1 LNIDGVTE
9 RKEMITFK
17 RHGSSDLAPTVKPLD
32 IGRHL
37 RLWIVPAAATAGFSL
52 LLLHRSS
59 DSPVVFNRYSVEYAT
74 LLVLAALNLGLLWR
88 KSLLRISYAVLVS
101 YGIAIVSCT
110 FLFDFF
116 VMGVKLPFFVIG
128 ETGWIKA
135 LLLASFLLQLTGV
148 QRLTKTSRNTAM
160 FFAFRRV
167 FTGKARDYELIDVGQ
182 SLQAPTALA
191 SGQIAAVPRSL
202 PLNDVTQEQCLNSIG
217 RPVGPGGKALCNV
230 TLVVCSIVLVVIMA
244 ELVLRFFL
252 LETLTP
258 KNRREFL
265 QLFSTTHSGNSIMS
279 TQWPQLIPVTKP
291 KGTFRILGLADSFG
305 VVGGASANYHYLL
318 EQTLRRQLSPG
329 IQMVNVSVAGYEPR
343 HELAILRFAMPYAP
357 DLVLHGFFV
366 GNDFTLYGEDNYLYR
381 GILIENEPGVSRYW
395 PRHFFLAD
403 LIHNQ
408 MLRMREL
415 RQIELEQ
422 KTGVVTEAGY
432 QSRKF
437 FLKMQLQRMIF
448 LKKQSE
454 NEMKRVFPI
463 LDSIR
468 NVAAKEG
475 ARYAMIIHPDHTQVD
490 ESLRRDLIK
499 TFQIREQDYDFD
511 FPQKLLA
518 SYCAASGI
526 LCLDLL
532 PALRAKAK
540 QETLYTISD
549 GHYNLAGNQLA
560 ADKIGQFIIDRDLVG
575 SIRGTASESVPG
587 L

>member
-1 LNIDGVTE
+1 
-9 RKEMITFK
+9 MITVK
-17 RHGSSDLAPTVKPLD
+17 RHGSSDLAPSVKPLD

-59 DSPVVFNRYSVEYAT
+59 DSPVVFNRYSVDYAI

-88 KSLLRISYAVLVS
+88 KSLLCISYAVLVS
-101 YGIAIVSCT
+101 YGIAVVSCT

-116 VMGVKLPFFVIG
+116 VMGVRLPFFVIG
-128 ETGWIKA
+128 ETDWIKA

-148 QRLTKTSRNTAM
+148 QRLTKNSRTAAI
-160 FFAFRRV
+160 FFAFRRF
-167 FTGKARDYELIDVGQ
+167 FTGKGRDYELIDVGQ
-182 SLQAPTALA
+182 SPQAPAALA
-191 SGQIAAVPRSL
+191 SGEIAAVPLSL
-202 PLNDVTQEQCLNSIG
+202 PLNDVAQEQCLNSIG

-230 TLVVCSIVLVVIMA
+230 TLVVCSLVLVVILA

-265 QLFSTTHSGNSIMS
+265 QLMS
-279 TQWPQLIPVTKP
+279 TQWPQPIPVTKP

-329 IQMVNVSVAGYEPR
+329 IQMVNVSVSGYEPR

-357 DLVLHGFFV
+357 NLVLHGFFV
-366 GNDFTLYGEDNYLYR
+366 GNDFTLYGEDNYQYR
-381 GILIENEPGVSRYW
+381 GIRIENEPDISRYW

-408 MLRMREL
+408 MLRMRDL

-475 ARYAMIIHPDHTQVD
+475 ARYAMIIHPDNTQVD

-540 QETLYTISD
+540 QEALYTISD

-575 SIRGTASESVPG
+575 NIQGTASESVPG

>member
-1 LNIDGVTE
+1 
-9 RKEMITFK
+9 M
-17 RHGSSDLAPTVKPLD
+17 
-32 IGRHL
+32 
-37 RLWIVPAAATAGFSL
+37 PAAATAGFSL

-59 DSPVVFNRYSVEYAT
+59 DSPVVFNRYSVDYAT

-88 KSLLRISYAVLVS
+88 KSLLCISYAVLVS
-101 YGIAIVSCT
+101 YGIAVVSCT

-148 QRLTKTSRNTAM
+148 QRLTKNSRTTAI

-167 FTGKARDYELIDVGQ
+167 FTGKGRDYELIDVGQ
-182 SLQAPTALA
+182 SPQAPTALA
-191 SGQIAAVPRSL
+191 SGQIAAVPLSL
-202 PLNDVTQEQCLNSIG
+202 PLNDVAQEQCLNSIG
-217 RPVGPGGKALCNV
+217 RPVGPGGKALCSV
-230 TLVVCSIVLVVIMA
+230 TLVVCSVVLVVILA

-265 QLFSTTHSGNSIMS
+265 QLMS
-279 TQWPQLIPVTKP
+279 TQWPQPIPVTKP

-305 VVGGASANYHYLL
+305 VIGGASANYHYLL

-357 DLVLHGFFV
+357 DVVLHGFFV
-366 GNDFTLYGEDNYLYR
+366 GNDFTLYGEDNYQYR
-381 GILIENEPGVSRYW
+381 GIRIENEPGISRYW

-437 FLKMQLQRMIF
+437 FLQMQLQRMIF

-540 QETLYTISD
+540 QEALYTISD

-575 SIRGTASESVPG
+575 NIQSTASESAPG

>member
-1 LNIDGVTE
+1 
-9 RKEMITFK
+9 MITVK
-17 RHGSSDLAPTVKPLD
+17 RHGSSDLPPSVKPLD

-59 DSPVVFNRYSVEYAT
+59 DSPVVFNRYSVDYAI

-88 KSLLRISYAVLVS
+88 KSLLCISYVVLFS

-116 VMGVKLPFFVIG
+116 VMGVRLPFFVIG

-135 LLLASFLLQLTGV
+135 LLLASFLLQLTSV
-148 QRLTKTSRNTAM
+148 QRLTKNSRTAAI
-160 FFAFRRV
+160 FFPFRRV
-167 FTGKARDYELIDVGQ
+167 LTGKGRDYELIDVGQ
-182 SLQAPTALA
+182 SPQAPATLA
-191 SGQIAAVPRSL
+191 SGKIAALPLSL
-202 PLNDVTQEQCLNSIG
+202 PLNDVAQEQCLNSIG

-230 TLVVCSIVLVVIMA
+230 TLVVCSLVLVVILA

-265 QLFSTTHSGNSIMS
+265 QLMS
-279 TQWPQLIPVTKP
+279 TQWPQPIPVTKP
-291 KGTFRILGLADSFG
+291 KGTFRIVGLADSFG
-305 VVGGASANYHYLL
+305 VMGGASANYHYLL

-329 IQMVNVSVAGYEPR
+329 IQMVNVSVSGYEPR
-343 HELAILRFAMPYAP
+343 HELAILRFAMSYAP
-357 DLVLHGFFV
+357 NLVLHGFFV
-366 GNDFTLYGEDNYLYR
+366 GNDFTLYGEDNYQYR
-381 GILIENEPGVSRYW
+381 GIRILNEPGVSRYW

-408 MLRMREL
+408 MLRMRDL
-415 RQIELEQ
+415 RQIEVEQ

-475 ARYAMIIHPDHTQVD
+475 VRYAMIIHPDNTQVD

-532 PALRAKAK
+532 PALRAKAR
-540 QETLYTISD
+540 QEALYTISD

-575 SIRGTASESVPG
+575 GIGGTASESVPG

>member
-1 LNIDGVTE
+1 
-9 RKEMITFK
+9 MITVK
-17 RHGSSDLAPTVKPLD
+17 RHGSSDLAPSVKPLD

-59 DSPVVFNRYSVEYAT
+59 DSPVVFNRYSVDYAI
-74 LLVLAALNLGLLWR
+74 LLVLAAFNLGLLWR
-88 KSLLRISYAVLVS
+88 KSLLCISYAVLVS
-101 YGIAIVSCT
+101 YGIAVVSCT

-116 VMGVKLPFFVIG
+116 VMGVKLPFVVSG
-128 ETGWIKA
+128 ETDWIKA

-148 QRLTKTSRNTAM
+148 QHLTKNSRTTAI
-160 FFAFRRV
+160 FFAFRRF
-167 FTGKARDYELIDVGQ
+167 FTGKGRAYELIDVGQ
-182 SLQAPTALA
+182 SPQAPAALA
-191 SGQIAAVPRSL
+191 SGEIAAVPLSL
-202 PLNDVTQEQCLNSIG
+202 PLNDVAQEQCLNSIG

-230 TLVVCSIVLVVIMA
+230 TLVVCSLVLVVILA

-265 QLFSTTHSGNSIMS
+265 QLMS
-279 TQWPQLIPVTKP
+279 TQWPQPIAVTKP

-329 IQMVNVSVAGYEPR
+329 IQMVNVSVSGYEPR
-343 HELAILRFAMPYAP
+343 HELAILRFAMSYAP
-357 DLVLHGFFV
+357 NLVLHGFFV
-366 GNDFTLYGEDNYLYR
+366 GNDFTLYGEDNYQYR
-381 GILIENEPGVSRYW
+381 GIRIENEPGVSRYW

-475 ARYAMIIHPDHTQVD
+475 ARYAMIIHPDNTQVD

-532 PALRAKAK
+532 PVLRAKAK
-540 QETLYTISD
+540 QEALYTISD
-549 GHYNLAGNQLA
+549 GHYNIAGNQLA

-575 SIRGTASESVPG
+575 NIQGTASESVPG

>member
-1 LNIDGVTE
+1 
-9 RKEMITFK
+9 M
-17 RHGSSDLAPTVKPLD
+17 
-32 IGRHL
+32 
-37 RLWIVPAAATAGFSL
+37 PAVATAGFSL
-52 LLLHRSS
+52 LLLHRSI
-59 DSPVVFNRYSVEYAT
+59 DSPVLFNRYSVDYAT
-74 LLVLAALNLGLLWR
+74 LLVAAALNVDLLWR
-88 KSLLRISYAVLVS
+88 KSLLRISYPALVF
-101 YGIAIVSCT
+101 YGIAIASCT

-148 QRLTKTSRNTAM
+148 QRLTKTSRTTAI

-167 FTGKARDYELIDVGQ
+167 FTGKGRDYELIDVGQ
-182 SLQAPTALA
+182 SPQAPAALA
-191 SGQIAAVPRSL
+191 SGQIAAVPLSL
-202 PLNDVTQEQCLNSIG
+202 PLNDVAQEQCLNSIG
-217 RPVGPGGKALCNV
+217 RPVGPGGKALCSV
-230 TLVVCSIVLVVIMA
+230 TLVVCSVVFVVILA
-244 ELVLRFFL
+244 ELALRFFL

-265 QLFSTTHSGNSIMS
+265 QLMS
-279 TQWPQLIPVTKP
+279 TQWPQPIPVTKP

-305 VVGGASANYHYLL
+305 VMGGASANYHYLL

-343 HELAILRFAMPYAP
+343 HELAILRFAMSYAP

-366 GNDFTLYGEDNYLYR
+366 GNDFTLYGEDNYQYR
-381 GILIENEPGVSRYW
+381 GIRIENEPGISRYW
-395 PRHFFLAD
+395 PRHFFFAD
-403 LIHNQ
+403 LIRNQ

-422 KTGVVTEAGY
+422 KTGVVAEAGY

-437 FLKMQLQRMIF
+437 FLTMQLQRMIF

-540 QETLYTISD
+540 QGALYTISD

-560 ADKIGQFIIDRDLVG
+560 ADKIGQFLIDRDLVG
-575 SIRGTASESVPG
+575 NIRSTASESAPG